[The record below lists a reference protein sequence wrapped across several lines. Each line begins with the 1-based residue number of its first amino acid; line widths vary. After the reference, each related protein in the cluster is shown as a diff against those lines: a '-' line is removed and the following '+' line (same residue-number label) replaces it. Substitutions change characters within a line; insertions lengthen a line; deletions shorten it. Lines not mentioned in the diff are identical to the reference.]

1 MAVSGRAISP
11 NNIAPDHEPGAPANC
26 VIAGAAR
33 RAAHRRPAGTP
44 RFAGLFASAPEPLC
58 GNSLHVRAAPETP
71 MAHHPTNKKSRHPPD
86 SKSPTSWY
94 KDAIIYQLH
103 VRAFFD
109 ASGDGVGDFRGLAAK
124 LDYIKDL
131 GVNAI
136 WLLPFY
142 QSPLRDDG
150 YDISDY
156 TAINPAYGTLD
167 DFGQFVEA
175 AHDRDIRVITELV
188 VNHSSDQHPWF
199 QRARRA
205 PPGSP
210 ERDYYVWSDSGH
222 EFEEAR
228 IIFLDSEVSNWTWDP
243 VAKAYYWHRFYAC
256 QPDLNFDN
264 PLVVS
269 EVK

>member
-1 MAVSGRAISP
+1 M
-11 NNIAPDHEPGAPANC
+11 
-26 VIAGAAR
+26 AR
-33 RAAHRRPAGTP
+33 RPK
-44 RFAGLFASAPEPLC
+44 
-58 GNSLHVRAAPETP
+58 
-71 MAHHPTNKKSRHPPD
+71 NKKS
-86 SKSPTSWY
+86 KYQTTNNSPTSWY
-94 KDAIIYQLH
+94 KDAVIYQLH

-109 ASGDGVGDFRGLAAK
+109 SGDDGVGDFRGLAAK

-131 GVNAI
+131 GATAI

-150 YDISDY
+150 YNISDY
-156 TAINPAYGTLD
+156 KAINPAYGTLD
-167 DFGQFVEA
+167 DFRDFVEA
-175 AHDRDIRVITELV
+175 AHARDIRVIIELV

-210 ERDYYVWSDSGH
+210 ERDYYVWSDTGQ

-243 VAKAYYWHRFYAC
+243 VARPITGTASLPASPTSISTIRWLFARSRTSSASGWISGLTGFAST
-256 QPDLNFDN
+256 PS
-264 PLVVS
+264 PT
-269 EVK
+269 